1 MELPKTY
8 TEVTILLESLIKT
21 LTLQGYYMEPEG
33 HKVVPYGTLSKIM
46 RQCAKDMKRPFVH
59 IKREYAYGIG
69 GWNMSGMSITM
80 PKLKYMSPIANVL
93 MLAAKET
100 DYMKDP
106 IHTRYYTSL
115 WYFRFNDLD
124 LFLDFLEQLHTRP
137 EFRKALRLPDEV
149 TP

>member
-8 TEVTILLESLIKT
+8 TEVTTLLESLIET
-21 LTLQGYYMEPEG
+21 LTLKGYYMEPEE
-33 HKVVPYGTLSKIM
+33 HKIVPYGTLSKVM
-46 RQCAKDMKRPFVH
+46 RQCARDMKRPYVH
-59 IKREYAYGIG
+59 IRREYSYKNG
-69 GWNMSGMSITM
+69 GYSMSGMSITM
-80 PKLKYMSPIANVL
+80 PKLKYLAPITNVL

-100 DYMKDP
+100 DYMRDP

-115 WYFRFNDLD
+115 WYFRFNNLD
-124 LFLDFLEQLHTRP
+124 LFFDFLEQLHTRP